1 MLENHSP
8 SLAYVSDAELAK
20 SLQRLW
26 PHRAHESGALSSLF
40 CLLGFH
46 HWLEPDYSG
55 IARRSSIR
63 FCQWCTSV
71 EIDGTRYS

>member
-1 MLENHSP
+1 L
-8 SLAYVSDAELAK
+8 
-20 SLQRLW
+20 R
-26 PHRAHESGALSSLF
+26 SLF

-55 IARRSSIR
+55 MARRSSIR
-63 FCQWCTSV
+63 FCHWCTSV